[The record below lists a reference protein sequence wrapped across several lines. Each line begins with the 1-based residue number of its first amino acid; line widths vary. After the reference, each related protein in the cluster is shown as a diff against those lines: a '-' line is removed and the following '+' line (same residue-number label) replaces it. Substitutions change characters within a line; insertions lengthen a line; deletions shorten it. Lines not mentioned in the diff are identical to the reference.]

1 MIIKDDRE
9 SQSMPRDLPA
19 LASKKLQLILEN
31 HDLELGTTFPPRTR
45 SIKTRSN
52 QFHSETNLNRLED
65 DNEVNLYIFYHQLS
79 RQGAGPTKIGRN
91 SRKKCISKFQ
101 VI

>member
-1 MIIKDDRE
+1 
-9 SQSMPRDLPA
+9 MPRDLPA

-65 DNEVNLYIFYHQLS
+65 DNEVNYIFYSTFIAFSCLLMVKPNS
-79 RQGAGPTKIGRN
+79 LLGAPY
-91 SRKKCISKFQ
+91 
-101 VI
+101 

>member
-31 HDLELGTTFPPRTR
+31 HDLALGTTFPPRTR

-65 DNEVNLYIFYHQLS
+65 DNEVNYFTPHL
-79 RQGAGPTKIGRN
+79 
-91 SRKKCISKFQ
+91 
-101 VI
+101 